1 MIVFTT
7 LLRYLARILQPEE
20 QSESTEQLQKDRKA
34 VFTMNINSHNA
45 IVKRQLAAIILMA
58 AGWTIKGKPSITS
71 STLDKC
77 PASL

>member
-7 LLRYLARILQPEE
+7 PLHYLGRILQPVE
-20 QSESTEQLQKDRKA
+20 QSEITEQLQKDRK
-34 VFTMNINSHNA
+34 VILTMNINSLNA

-71 STLDKC
+71 STLDKR